1 MTKPTA
7 KKASAMTSVRQQL
20 QRILKRLEGRSEAT
34 PEESLQQILALPA
47 KQVIPMLIEALE
59 KSPHYLVRL
68 VSAMALGELRA
79 EKAVPVLISTLSD
92 SSLTV
97 QRAAAEAL
105 AKIGRPAVSSLLE
118 FINHEELAMRRW
130 VIQILGKIGAKEAA
144 PALLERFTKEAPELQ
159 RLIVEALGEIGS
171 RKAFKLLTEL
181 VRHGGA
187 DFSRTAIEAL
197 GKLKD
202 PKAIPFLLD
211 ILARD
216 GAELRRLV
224 RDALMSIGK
233 ESVPH
238 LVKALKHPNQTV
250 LDKLLRKSSV
260 QWETE
265 GL

>member
-97 QRAAAEAL
+97 KGRQRRHWR
-105 AKIGRPAVSSLLE
+105 KSV
-118 FINHEELAMRRW
+118 
-130 VIQILGKIGAKEAA
+130 
-144 PALLERFTKEAPELQ
+144 ALLFLHFLNSLTTKNLP
-159 RLIVEALGEIGS
+159 
-171 RKAFKLLTEL
+171 
-181 VRHGGA
+181 
-187 DFSRTAIEAL
+187 
-197 GKLKD
+197 
-202 PKAIPFLLD
+202 
-211 ILARD
+211 
-216 GAELRRLV
+216 
-224 RDALMSIGK
+224 
-233 ESVPH
+233 
-238 LVKALKHPNQTV
+238 
-250 LDKLLRKSSV
+250 
-260 QWETE
+260 
-265 GL
+265 